1 MAAKK
6 REPLASKKKYVPP
19 PPVKVSAPKITRDG
33 KIKMDFNQ
41 PLIVPDFIKKAKGR
55 LLAEGE
61 VPLSEIN
68 L

>member
-1 MAAKK
+1 
-6 REPLASKKKYVPP
+6 
-19 PPVKVSAPKITRDG
+19 
-33 KIKMDFNQ
+33 MDFNQ